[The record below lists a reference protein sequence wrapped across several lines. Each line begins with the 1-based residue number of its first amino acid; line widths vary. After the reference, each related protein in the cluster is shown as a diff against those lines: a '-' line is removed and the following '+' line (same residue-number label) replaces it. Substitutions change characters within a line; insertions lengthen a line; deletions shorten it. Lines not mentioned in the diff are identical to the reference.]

1 MNMFDNRRYA
11 RHLCECGLCDEW
23 AKVGRRYING
33 HSMKGKHQ
41 TDVWIAKRVAVLR
54 NKKRNWKQ
62 KRRMGK
68 AQKVRFE
75 RDGHSKGAF
84 IPGHVPSK
92 EAVRKQIESR
102 KRTAEKKGYY
112 CSAETRAKIGKS
124 LMGHLGVNKG
134 GNVSRKT
141 KAKMRKAAVRRIQ
154 QGGSNNGYGKG
165 GWFYSRKNRKRL
177 YYRSQLERDWYMLL
191 EKQTRVKSYIV
202 EPVSIP
208 YIWEGSIHLYIPDL
222 LVCYVGG
229 FSDLIELKP
238 EFEWDNPRNQVK
250 WLAAKMWCEKRRK
263 RKQIRRFKVYGYD
276 YLRKKSS

>member
-1 MNMFDNRRYA
+1 MFDNRRYA

-41 TDVWIAKRVAVLR
+41 TDVWIAKRVAALR
-54 NKKRNWKQ
+54 NKKRNRKQ

-75 RDGHSKGAF
+75 RDGPTKGAF
-84 IPGHVPSK
+84 APGHISSK
-92 EAVRKQIESR
+92 ETCRKISESNMGH
-102 KRTAEKKGYY
+102 TV
-112 CSAETRAKIGKS
+112 SVETRAKIGGS
-124 LMGHLGVNKG
+124 LMGHLGYNKG
-134 GNVSRKT
+134 GHVSEET
-141 KAKMRKAAVRRIQ
+141 KARMRKAMVKRIQ
-154 QGGSNNGYGKG
+154 QGGDTNGYGKG

-177 YYRSQLERDWYMLL
+177 YYRSHLERDWYMLL
-191 EKQTRVKSYIV
+191 ERQTRVKSYIV

-208 YIWEGSIHLYIPDL
+208 YVWKGNIHLYIPDL

-250 WLAAKMWCEKRRK
+250 WLAAKVWCEKRRK